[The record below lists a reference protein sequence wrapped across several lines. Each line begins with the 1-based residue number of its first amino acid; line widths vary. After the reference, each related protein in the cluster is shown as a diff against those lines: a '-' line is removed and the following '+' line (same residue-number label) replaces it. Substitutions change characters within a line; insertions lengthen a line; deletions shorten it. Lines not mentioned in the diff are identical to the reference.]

1 MATMLAE
8 TNVLSTL
15 HDVAQTLSSGVSRDA
30 MLERIMDAVIS
41 ATSAER
47 GFLLLNQPGTGLQVQ
62 AARNFRHED
71 LKDPAFAASKTVIDF
86 VLASGASQLI
96 DDALTDRRTAASE
109 SVMAQQLRSI
119 VCVPLS
125 AQGETV
131 GVLYLDHPGEA
142 AHFSPNDLK
151 LLEIVVNQAAT
162 PIQGDLLHA
171 KARTQIQAADSITAF
186 HDTILEGL
194 NTAVVSLDGQ
204 GRVLGLN
211 PAARELFL
219 VSGDDTARGSYRS
232 VLGEGL
238 SGQLLEA
245 FKAAAAGRSTPAT
258 AIDATIGSARRSLM
272 CSVSPVRDAS
282 GKTVGIVL
290 LADDQTSKIQAERA
304 RARIEAEHKRVLEVF
319 STYVPEAVVQKVLK
333 SPNEPVQGR
342 AAVSERELS
351 VLFADIRGYTTFSE
365 RSTAERLLVTLTRYL
380 TVATAC
386 ITEHNGTL
394 DKFMGDGVMALF
406 NAPQDVPDHP
416 LAAVRAAWAM
426 QRRAAKFMEGV
437 SFGVGVNT
445 GTAFVGNIGTD
456 KIRNY
461 SCVGDVVNVA
471 SRLQGHAEGGNIVIT
486 RATYNRVKDH
496 VRARALG
503 PIQVKGRAMPVEAIE
518 VLAVHGAM
526 DS

>member
-1 MATMLAE
+1 MATMVAEKDALA
-8 TNVLSTL
+8 TL
-15 HDVAQTLSSGVSRDA
+15 HDVARVLSSGADREE
-30 MLERIMDAVIS
+30 MLEHIMDAVIA
-41 ATSAER
+41 ATGAER
-47 GFLLLNQPGTGLQVQ
+47 GFLVLKQPGAGLQVQ
-62 AARNFRHED
+62 VARNFRRED
-71 LKDPAFAASKTVIDF
+71 LSDPAFSASKTVIDF
-86 VLASGASQLI
+86 VLASGTSQLI
-96 DDALTDRRTAASE
+96 DDALSDRRTAASD
-109 SVMAQQLRSI
+109 SVTAQQLRSI
-119 VCVPLS
+119 VCVPVGS
-125 AQGETV
+125 QDQTV
-131 GVLYLDHPGEA
+131 GVLYLDHPGDV
-142 AHFSPNDLK
+142 AHFSPGDLK
-151 LLEIVVNQAAT
+151 LLEVIINQAAV

-171 KARTQIQAADSITAF
+171 EARTQIQAADSVTAF
-186 HDTILEGL
+186 RDTILEGL

-204 GRVLGLN
+204 GRILGLN
-211 PAARELFL
+211 PAARALFQ
-219 VSGDDTARGSYRS
+219 VPSEANPSTYKG
-232 VLGEGL
+232 VLGEAL

-245 FKAAAAGRSTPAT
+245 FKAAAAGRPTPAT
-258 AIDATIGSARRSLM
+258 SIDTTIGSARRSLL
-272 CSVSPVRDAS
+272 CSVSPVRDSA
-282 GKTVGIVL
+282 GKTIGIVL
-290 LADDQTSKIQAERA
+290 LVDDQTARIIAERA
-304 RARIEAEHKRVLEVF
+304 RARIETEHKRVVEVF

-333 SPNEPVQGR
+333 NPDEAVQGR
-342 AAVSERELS
+342 AAVTERELS

-380 TVATAC
+380 TVATSC

-416 LAAVRAAWAM
+416 LQAVRAAWAM
-426 QRRAAKFMEGV
+426 QRRASKFMEGV

-445 GTAFVGNIGTD
+445 GNCFVGNIGTD

-486 RATYNRVKDH
+486 RSTYNRVKDH